1 LISVL
6 LSHQHEHVVVVL
18 VVLIISLILMPI
30 DNSTIEVNTKLL
42 KSKSLMI
49 NSNGKIK

>member
-1 LISVL
+1 
-6 LSHQHEHVVVVL
+6 
-18 VVLIISLILMPI
+18 MPI

-42 KSKSLMI
+42 KSKSLII